1 MKAAPMIQKPS
12 FPLMKQGDIQSI
24 YHLQMPRW
32 LFTDERYMPLSL
44 EAKVAYTFLLNRFQ
58 LSRLNGWVNDDGEVF
73 IIYTRRSLA
82 AEMQVSYRKVIESM
96 KELSGAGLIWE
107 RRCGRGDANQIYLAR
122 VDQPSPGKGCAPFV
136 EPDHEAAGGT
146 PQVDA
151 GSDRPAGPEHAE
163 KGEDRSAAG
172 SEQEDSAEDSPLIRS
187 AGSELLDL
195 PAPSDGAALPR
206 QEVQDRDFMKCG
218 AETSR
223 DTPPESLEVR
233 KPHPN
238 YTDWNLTDRSHTEV
252 SPSVSRSACGTPYGT
267 DRQAMEERRQLAEIL
282 EQCELWIFDPETAK
296 VLENAVERLF
306 YSESFRIGKAVLPQA
321 NVRSRLWDL
330 DGVILQT
337 AVGKLHSNQCNVK
350 NSTAYTMAVIFNAIC
365 ESQSDLMVDPYLNSL
380 RDGPGSGDRGGG
392 SGCF

>member
-1 MKAAPMIQKPS
+1 
-12 FPLMKQGDIQSI
+12 
-24 YHLQMPRW
+24 
-32 LFTDERYMPLSL
+32 
-44 EAKVAYTFLLNRFQ
+44 
-58 LSRLNGWVNDDGEVF
+58 
-73 IIYTRRSLA
+73 
-82 AEMQVSYRKVIESM
+82 
-96 KELSGAGLIWE
+96 
-107 RRCGRGDANQIYLAR
+107 
-122 VDQPSPGKGCAPFV
+122 
-136 EPDHEAAGGT
+136 
-146 PQVDA
+146 
-151 GSDRPAGPEHAE
+151 
-163 KGEDRSAAG
+163 
-172 SEQEDSAEDSPLIRS
+172 
-187 AGSELLDL
+187 
-195 PAPSDGAALPR
+195 
-206 QEVQDRDFMKCG
+206 MKCG

-238 YTDWNLTDRSHTEV
+238 YTDWNLTDRSHIEV

-337 AVGKLHSNQCNVK
+337 AVGKLHSNQRNVK
-350 NSTAYTMAVIFNAIC
+350 NSTAYTMAVIFKAIC